1 MVKFGAEKMTKK
13 YKIAFMPG
21 DGIGND
27 VLEAAK
33 IVIDEG
39 TDFKA
44 EFIPGDI
51 GWEFWEKEGDA
62 LPERTVEM
70 MKTTDA
76 ALFGAITSKPN
87 VPGYRSP
94 IVRLRQTFNLYSNMR
109 PCKAY
114 KGNPLNYRDDIDLV
128 VFRENTEGLYSGY
141 DFYDATEFMN
151 IPAFKENIKD
161 PKKTTVSCRV
171 FTEEGCHRIIKR
183 AFEYAKDH
191 EYPTV
196 TAVHKAN
203 VIRATDGM
211 FLRIAN
217 EIAKDYPKIELWTQ
231 NIDAMCM
238 QLVKNPEIFGVIA
251 TTNMFGDIVS
261 DLTAQL
267 VGGLGFAASASTSDS
282 YGLFEPTHGSAPKY
296 AGKYKVNPIAAI
308 LSVKLMFEWLGETKL
323 SKKVE
328 NAVQKNILEG
338 KVRTYD
344 MGGDSTTLEV
354 AKDIVRIMNKED

>member
-1 MVKFGAEKMTKK
+1 MTKK

-39 TDFKA
+39 TDFQA
-44 EFIPGDI
+44 EFIHGDI
-51 GWEFWEKEGDA
+51 GWVFWEKEGDA
-62 LPERTVEM
+62 LPDRTVEM
-70 MKTTDA
+70 LKETDA

-94 IVRLRQTFNLYSNMR
+94 IVRLRQKFNLYSNMR

-114 KGNPLNYRDDIDLV
+114 EGNPLNYRDDIDLI
-128 VFRENTEGLYSGY
+128 VFRENTEGLYAGFE
-141 DFYDATEFMN
+141 FYNTNELKSLEV
-151 IPAFKENIKD
+151 FKKFD

-171 FTEEGCHRIIKR
+171 FTEKGCRRIVKK
-183 AFEYAKDH
+183 AFDYAKQND
-191 EYPTV
+191 YPTV
-196 TAVHKAN
+196 TLVHKAN

-211 FLRIAN
+211 FLKVA
-217 EIAKDYPKIELWTQ
+217 EDVAKDYPNIEMWKQ

-238 QLVKNPEIFGVIA
+238 QLVKNPQNFGVIA

-267 VGGLGFAASASTSDS
+267 VGGLGFAASASTSDK

-296 AGKYKVNPIAAI
+296 AGKYKVNPIAAL
-308 LSVKLMFEWLGETKL
+308 LSTKLMFEWLGEIKL
-323 SKKVE
+323 ANKLE
-328 NAVQKNILEG
+328 NAVKVNIKEG
-338 KVRTYD
+338 KVKTYD
-344 MGGDSTTLEV
+344 MGGNSSTLDV
-354 AKDIVRIMNKED
+354 AKDVARIMNE

>member
-1 MVKFGAEKMTKK
+1 MMTKK

-33 IVIDEG
+33 IVMDEG
-39 TDFKA
+39 TDFQA
-44 EFIPGDI
+44 EFIHGDI
-51 GWEFWEKEGDA
+51 GWVFWEKEGDA

-70 MKTTDA
+70 LKETDA

-94 IVRLRQTFNLYSNMR
+94 IVRLRQIFNLYSNMR

-128 VFRENTEGLYSGY
+128 VFRENTEGLYAGI
-141 DFYDATEFMN
+141 EFFDMAELQS
-151 IPAFKENIKD
+151 IEVFKKFD
-161 PKKTTVSCRV
+161 PKKTVVSCRV
-171 FTEEGCHRIIKR
+171 FTEEGCRRIVKK
-183 AFEYAKDH
+183 AFDYAKEH
-191 EYPTV
+191 NYPTV
-196 TAVHKAN
+196 TLVHKAN

-211 FLRIAN
+211 FLRIAEN
-217 EIAKDYPKIELWTQ
+217 VAKDYPDIEVWKQ

-238 QLVKNPEIFGVIA
+238 QLVKNPQNYGVIA

-267 VGGLGFAASASTSDS
+267 VGGLGFAASASTSEK

-308 LSVKLMFEWLGETKL
+308 LSVKLMFEWLGEAEL
-323 SKKVE
+323 ANKVE
-328 NAVQKNILEG
+328 KAVQQNIKKG

-354 AKDIVRIMNKED
+354 AKDIVRILNK

>member
-1 MVKFGAEKMTKK
+1 MTKK

-39 TDFKA
+39 TDFQA
-44 EFIPGDI
+44 EFIHGDI
-51 GWEFWEKEGDA
+51 GWVFWEKEGDA

-70 MKTTDA
+70 MKETNA

-94 IVRLRQTFNLYSNMR
+94 IVRLRQRFNLYSNMR

-114 KGNPLNYRDDIDLV
+114 EGNPLNYRDDINLV
-128 VFRENTEGLYSGY
+128 VFRENTEGLYSGIE
-141 DFYDATEFMN
+141 FYDTNELKS
-151 IPAFKENIKD
+151 IEAFKKFD

-171 FTEEGCHRIIKR
+171 FTETGCRRIVKK
-183 AFEYAKDH
+183 AFDYAKSNKF
-191 EYPTV
+191 PTV
-196 TAVHKAN
+196 TLVHKAN

-211 FLRIAN
+211 FIRVA
-217 EIAKDYPKIELWTQ
+217 EDVAKDYPNIEVWKQ

-238 QLVKNPEIFGVIA
+238 QLVKNPQNFGVIA

-267 VGGLGFAASASTSDS
+267 VGGLGFAASASTSDD

-296 AGKYKVNPIAAI
+296 AGKYKVNPLAAI

-323 SKKVE
+323 ANNLE
-328 NAVQKNILEG
+328 RAVQTNIKEG

-344 MGGDSTTLEV
+344 MNGDSTTLEV
-354 AKDIVRIMNKED
+354 AKDIVKILNE

>member
-1 MVKFGAEKMTKK
+1 MTKK

-27 VLEAAK
+27 VMEAAK
-33 IVIDEG
+33 MVIDEG
-39 TDFKA
+39 TDFNA
-44 EFIPGDI
+44 EYIPGDI
-51 GWEFWEKEGDA
+51 GWHFWETEGDA

-70 MKTTDA
+70 MKETDA

-94 IVRLRQTFNLYSNMR
+94 IVRLRQIFDLYSNMR

-114 KGNPLNYRDDIDLV
+114 PGNPLNYRDDIDII
-128 VFRENTEGLYSGY
+128 VFRENTEGLYSGIE
-141 DFYDATEFMN
+141 FYDLEKLKQLEEFQ
-151 IPAFKENIKD
+151 KYD

-171 FTEEGCHRIIKR
+171 FTESGCRRIVKR
-183 AFEYAKDH
+183 AFQYAQDH
-191 EYPTV
+191 DYPTV
-196 TAVHKAN
+196 TLIHKGN

-211 FLRIAN
+211 MLRVAD
-217 EIAKDYPKIELWTQ
+217 EIAEEYPEIELWKQ
-231 NIDAMCM
+231 NVDAMCM
-238 QLVKNPEIFGVIA
+238 QLVKNPQDFGILVSS
-251 TTNMFGDIVS
+251 NMFGDIIS

-296 AGKYKVNPIAAI
+296 AGQYKVNPIAGI
-308 LSVKLMFEWLGETKL
+308 LSVKYLFDWLGETKL
-323 SKKVE
+323 GSNLE
-328 NAVQKNILEG
+328 EAVKTNIKEG

-344 MGGDSTTLEV
+344 LGGDASTLDV
-354 AKDIVRIMNKED
+354 AKDIIRILDELD